1 MLLQSL
7 YNLSVENDMFYSSTQ
22 NEHCYYIVE
31 STKLEDLKDIDLILM
46 IGTSI
51 GLKWNGERNDMY
63 GESSSIN
70 GRRAICSLRE
80 LNKTPGHI

>member
-7 YNLSVENDMFYSSTQ
+7 YNLSVENDMFYSLTQ
-22 NEHCYYIVE
+22 NEHCYYLVE

-51 GLKWNGERNDMY
+51 GLK
-63 GESSSIN
+63 
-70 GRRAICSLRE
+70 
-80 LNKTPGHI
+80 